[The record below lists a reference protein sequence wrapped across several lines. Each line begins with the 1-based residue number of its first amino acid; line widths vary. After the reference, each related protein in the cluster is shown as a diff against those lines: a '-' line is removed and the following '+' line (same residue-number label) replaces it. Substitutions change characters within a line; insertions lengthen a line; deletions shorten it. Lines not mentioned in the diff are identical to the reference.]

1 MKDIYQI
8 IKGPCLTEKSTWQK
22 ENANQVCFVVDRQ
35 ANKIEIKEA
44 VERIFKAKV
53 AAVRTQVNPGKQ
65 RRVGRNAGYS
75 SDWKKAIVTLRPGER
90 IEFFE
95 GV

>member
-1 MKDIYQI
+1 MKDKYQI
-8 IKGPCLTEKSTWQK
+8 VKGPWVTEKSNIQK
-22 ENANQVCFVVDRQ
+22 DAFNKVVFVVDRR

-44 VERIFKAKV
+44 VEQIFKAKV
-53 AAVRTQVNPGKQ
+53 KDVHTVMNTGKR
-65 RRVGRNAGYS
+65 RRVGRNTGYD
-75 SDWKKAIVTLRPGER
+75 SDWKKAVVTLEPGER

>member
-1 MKDIYQI
+1 MKSIYEV
-8 IKGPCLTEKSTWQK
+8 IKGPWVTEKSNWQK
-22 ENANQVCFVVDRQ
+22 EAANQVSFVVDRR
-35 ANKIEIKEA
+35 ANKMEIKEA

-53 AAVRTQVNPGKQ
+53 KCVHTVVNAGK
-65 RRVGRNAGYS
+65 RSRVGRNVGYQ
-75 SDWKKAIVTLRPGER
+75 SDWKKAVVTLGPGEH

>member
-8 IKGPCLTEKSTWQK
+8 IKGPWLTEKSTWQK
-22 ENANQVCFVVDRQ
+22 ETANQVCFIVARE

-53 AAVRTQVNPGKQ
+53 EAVRTQVNPGKQ
-65 RRVGRNAGYS
+65 RRVGRNTGYS